1 MSIIIKGL
9 KTAGQVASKAT
20 GADNTWMLKKSA
32 EFMKLN
38 SDNTAQISQELDP
51 AEYLNNPGFVS
62 GKDPDTYV
70 NKKKDFI
77 EETLSHGQFLPPTTA
92 AKTMWE
98 TYMHA
103 TKRKELAGG
112 IAIEARTRVN
122 ARHQEINT
130 GVELMINT
138 LAEDPTREKFNH
150 MIENVDLYVG
160 TIDTEPGAEQ
170 YLAPGATNYL
180 ARTAKKNLANTY
192 LSEYSKTN
200 PEIVLDD
207 IHNNTPYWKSLGL
220 SEGDLILQHTEAV
233 KNYKTLAEKDVL
245 TIISMLR
252 DNFDQILNN
261 GGNITVTQLAN
272 FTPGDFTQDEFV
284 MKLGMLLPWYQRN
297 LQDGATR
304 TKDNESQ
311 LTATYED
318 NGIWY
323 LVPTIRWNDD
333 GTQMMELNRDNEFD
347 YAIDQGDALVVK
359 DNAQGI
365 RISNYMSRTLE

>member
-1 MSIIIKGL
+1 
-9 KTAGQVASKAT
+9 
-20 GADNTWMLKKSA
+20 
-32 EFMKLN
+32 
-38 SDNTAQISQELDP
+38 
-51 AEYLNNPGFVS
+51 
-62 GKDPDTYV
+62 
-70 NKKKDFI
+70 
-77 EETLSHGQFLPPTTA
+77 
-92 AKTMWE
+92 MWE